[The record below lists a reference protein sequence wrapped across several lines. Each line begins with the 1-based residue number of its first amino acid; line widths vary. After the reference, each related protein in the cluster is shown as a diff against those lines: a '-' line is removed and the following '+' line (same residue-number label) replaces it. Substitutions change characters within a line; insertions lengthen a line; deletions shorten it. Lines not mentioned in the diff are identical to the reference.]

1 MEDKDKIIASLR
13 KQLKDALS
21 RCNAL
26 EQENALLSYQLEKG
40 NEEMSGITFKNRQGA
55 NLPLSL
61 RDYGIAPVFS
71 WIKGMQE
78 ALFGKADGRRCFP
91 VPE

>member
-26 EQENALLSYQLEKG
+26 EQENALLSYQLKRKR
-40 NEEMSGITFKNRQGA
+40 NVRNHIKNRQGQIFRF
-55 NLPLSL
+55 L
-61 RDYGIAPVFS
+61 
-71 WIKGMQE
+71 
-78 ALFGKADGRRCFP
+78 
-91 VPE
+91 